1 MVFNITNA
9 KITGD
14 VHGNEFARFHP
25 IQTQVPSFEHWAVII
40 LGDAGFNYFLNE
52 KDQKAKDYVSY
63 HFPSLVFYCV
73 RGNHE
78 QRPELLPNMKEEF
91 DPYVQGFV
99 YYEEEYPNIKYFK
112 DGGEYNI
119 NGKQVLVIGGAY
131 SIDKDYRLLNGWQW
145 FSEEQLNERER
156 AAIAKKAQG
165 KKYDAVFSHTCPVS
179 WEPVDLFLPF
189 VNQSKVDK
197 SMEIWMDQIKDTFT
211 WDKWFWG
218 HYHSDRYSG
227 DKIMMYKEVQN
238 FLDFFK

>member
-1 MVFNITNA
+1 MYY
-9 KITGD
+9 ITGD
-14 VHGNEFARFHP
+14 THREFEKVYELCENND
-25 IQTQVPSFEHWAVII
+25 TTVDDVLII
-40 LGDAGFNYFLNE
+40 LGDAGINYNGFVY
-52 KDQKAKDYVSY
+52 DSIQKKMLES
-63 HFPSLVFYCV
+63 FPITIFAIH
-73 RGNHE
+73 GNHE
-78 QRPELLPNMKEEF
+78 QRPELLPNIKEEF
-91 DPYVQGFV
+91 DPYTQGFV

-131 SIDKDYRLLNGWQW
+131 SIDKGHRLLNGWQW
-145 FSEEQLNERER
+145 FPEEQLNERER
-156 AAIAKKAQG
+156 AAIAEKAQG